1 MSHNTQQVASRLP
14 TYYQSG
20 FCIVLDALYR
30 YFTQGHKTD
39 CGPPLPKTPSPEAVT
54 HLEDVDSQR
63 KELRRL
69 WNAKETAD
77 NDFAMAFDSVY
88 FSALRD
94 FAAPEIKQHLVIP
107 HSVSVYTE
115 HTVMKSYFRL
125 LVFIPVGL
133 RAEEDRGA
141 EPTSGEIARMLLF
154 RDAMNSLIKDS
165 TLRESAGLA
174 PEDFKWFVV
183 PESAVSVPIF
193 TRQQREELCENP
205 ALRSLYYTTNYR
217 LRLVDD
223 NSDGYLYKE
232 EIARK
237 TMSDE

>member
-1 MSHNTQQVASRLP
+1 MSHNTKQIVNRPP

-20 FCIVLDALYR
+20 FCIMLDALHR
-30 YFTQGHKTD
+30 YFEQGHKRN
-39 CGPPLPKTPSPEAVT
+39 CGPPLPKTPGPDAVA
-54 HLEDVDSQR
+54 HLEDAESQQL
-63 KELRRL
+63 ELRRL
-69 WNAKETAD
+69 WDAKQTAD
-77 NDFAMAFDSVY
+77 NDFAMAFDSAY
-88 FSALRD
+88 FYTLRKL
-94 FAAPEIKQHLVIP
+94 APPEIKQRLLIP
-107 HSVSVYTE
+107 HCVSVHTA

-154 RDAMNSLIKDS
+154 RDAMNSLIEDS

-174 PEDFKWFVV
+174 PEDFKWLVV
-183 PESAVSVPIF
+183 PESVVSVPF
-193 TRQQREELCENP
+193 FSTQQCQELLENP
-205 ALRSLYYTTNYR
+205 ALRSLYYTTDYR
-217 LRLVDD
+217 LGLVDD
-223 NSDGYLYKE
+223 DSDGYLCKE